1 MGQAYNDARFNLL
14 TGKFTPE
21 QYGDFLEEAATKE
34 RLRAQVP
41 DGVAYRHVFGG
52 SVLLILMAAAV
63 SYTIYSQFRRPRGD
77 GSTRRV
83 TEPFARMRWPTALL
97 FVGPALGLY
106 LLFSIKPCL
115 QSFGWALTQWDGI
128 TDRKYVGLLHFKRL
142 LFESDVFWTAL
153 KNNLF
158 VMFVPALFVIP
169 LSLLFAYLISRGV
182 WGSKV
187 FRVCFFFPNILGG
200 IAVTLLWMNAYD
212 PQGGLVNGA
221 FVGIGNMLDSVG
233 LHAPGGWFLG
243 FRNFAWLSQDHLYW
257 ALVPM
262 TIWGACGFNMI
273 LYLAAME
280 SVDTSLYEAAA
291 IDGASAGQQF
301 FLITIPMIWEVL
313 TISAVFMVIGGMKVF
328 DQIWLMTSQEPTT
341 TTHVIG
347 TLMVS
352 TMFGEFKVGEA
363 TAIAVILFVLV
374 FFGTIAVMRLM
385 KREPLEL

>member
-1 MGQAYNDARFNLL
+1 
-14 TGKFTPE
+14 
-21 QYGDFLEEAATKE
+21 
-34 RLRAQVP
+34 
-41 DGVAYRHVFGG
+41 
-52 SVLLILMAAAV
+52 
-63 SYTIYSQFRRPRGD
+63 
-77 GSTRRV
+77 
-83 TEPFARMRWPTALL
+83 
-97 FVGPALGLY
+97 
-106 LLFSIKPCL
+106 
-115 QSFGWALTQWDGI
+115 
-128 TDRKYVGLLHFKRL
+128 
-142 LFESDVFWTAL
+142 
-153 KNNLF
+153 
-158 VMFVPALFVIP
+158 
-169 LSLLFAYLISRGV
+169 
-182 WGSKV
+182 
-187 FRVCFFFPNILGG
+187 
-200 IAVTLLWMNAYD
+200 MNAYD

-221 FVGIGNMLDSVG
+221 LVGIGHMFDSVG
-233 LHAPGGWFLG
+233 LQAVGSWFLG

-280 SVDTSLYEAAA
+280 SVDGSLYEAAA

>member
-1 MGQAYNDARFNLL
+1 
-14 TGKFTPE
+14 
-21 QYGDFLEEAATKE
+21 
-34 RLRAQVP
+34 
-41 DGVAYRHVFGG
+41 
-52 SVLLILMAAAV
+52 
-63 SYTIYSQFRRPRGD
+63 
-77 GSTRRV
+77 
-83 TEPFARMRWPTALL
+83 
-97 FVGPALGLY
+97 LY